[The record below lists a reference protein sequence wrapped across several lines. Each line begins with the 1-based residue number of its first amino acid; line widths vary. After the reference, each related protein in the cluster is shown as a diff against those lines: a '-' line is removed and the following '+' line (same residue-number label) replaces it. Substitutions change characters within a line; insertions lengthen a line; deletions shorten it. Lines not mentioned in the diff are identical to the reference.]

1 VQATST
7 GVYRVCPPTVYCDD
21 FEWQPS
27 TDLTGCAI
35 ANVSSAEI
43 TPGNMMGLAV
53 SPVLQGDGVII
64 GQFS

>member
-1 VQATST
+1 
-7 GVYRVCPPTVYCDD
+7 VYCDD